1 MFQNPKSTY
10 TLALGWNLLDMR
22 EFKNYVRNVSVDL
35 GSRNQVSQYYDKL
48 CRVWMSNCSTLH
60 FPVLRFYC
68 PPRFGGISVWKS
80 CQAYYSPWAQ
90 ALLPFCTRPLWQWRV
105 PSSGAIWPS
114 WAGYA
119 CVSFPLTGSLGIC
132 DDPVS
137 NFLFSVLSFGKLSW
151 KWTSFSKKACHVCL

>member
-80 CQAYYSPWAQ
+80 CQAYYSPWAHVPCGRGGSLPV
-90 ALLPFCTRPLWQWRV
+90 ALLCYLTLMGRLRLCFFPINRITGDLW
-105 PSSGAIWPS
+105 WPS
-114 WAGYA
+114 
-119 CVSFPLTGSLGIC
+119 VQ
-132 DDPVS
+132 
-137 NFLFSVLSFGKLSW
+137 FSVLCSFLW
-151 KWTSFSKKACHVCL
+151 KAVLEMD